1 MDTSNPTSNPLP
13 TVKTTSPILSAAQ
26 PPFVQPGLMASASIQ
41 SPAVSAMMHLQQ
53 LNLQQSLLLQQYAL
67 SQQTLS
73 KAVKSP
79 AEIAAARAA
88 EISKQLE
95 GTGASEK
102 KLSERSK
109 SRSSS
114 KSLSHSSSK
123 SKSKS
128 RSPSRSPIKRRRGHS
143 RSLSPIRYRRDY
155 YSSYRSRDHYGY
167 RGQNYRSYY
176 RGSYNDYSRYRYGRD
191 YDYHY
196 RRRSR
201 SRGRRRSR
209 TLSGSPRGDRSKGRR
224 RSPTVSP
231 PQKKQSQTGSATDSR
246 RGSLSP
252 PVKVDR
258 SRPRPVSE
266 QSLSREARRSRSVVS
281 GSVDESPASSS
292 SRSESQEKSVSNHT
306 AEKSPL
312 TELSEESDRNQ
323 TAVSP
328 KRTKKGLS
336 AACQGGTESPS
347 SPSRSRSD
355 SLNND
360 RYANAIN
367 KATVKEKQ
375 GGSLNNHDDAP
386 NSRGKKSVSDTE
398 DSEARKF
405 FSGHGRRGKKPTRS
419 SDAISDDDG
428 ESDESI
434 DDWRHD
440 MEKVVKG
447 KTITAKLEDDTGLE
461 GLAKSNLSKTQLTE
475 RGSSL
480 TVNAVDHDLKEEL
493 VVHGADFVEHE
504 NFPMAAGLFHA
515 VSDEG
520 HENIVTCDDKSF
532 EHAVML
538 EKPTELTDGDDDTAK
553 LAAEDLI
560 FEGPQPA
567 NLADKERKAEGSHF
581 AADFADAVAKKR
593 HSLIADTKK
602 GMEVSIAEDADG
614 PVHHLD
620 GQNRYEDKVRD
631 RSRSRDS
638 KKRGAG
644 LKKHESRKNK
654 YRRHRKRQKNDSTDE
669 DSERLRKRH
678 KRKHD
683 HAHKERKKRRHKH
696 RSRLSSAE
704 DSSSKGK
711 IEVRMSSG
719 KRRKSSKKH
728 KTKRDL
734 SNSFTS
740 IVYSS
745 VYCGVSAGFMI
756 MGGLPLTG

>member
-1 MDTSNPTSNPLP
+1 MDTSNPLP
-13 TVKTTSPILSAAQ
+13 TVKTTSPMSAAQ

-41 SPAVSAMMHLQQ
+41 SPAASAVMHLQQ
-53 LNLQQSLLLQQYAL
+53 LNLQQSILLQQYAL

-114 KSLSHSSSK
+114 KSLSLSSSK

-128 RSPSRSPIKRRRGHS
+128 RSPSRSPIKHRRGRS

-209 TLSGSPRGDRSKGRR
+209 TLSRSPRGDRSKGRR

-231 PQKKQSQTGSATDSR
+231 PLKKQSQTGSATDSR

-258 SRPRPVSE
+258 SRSRPVSE

-281 GSVDESPASSS
+281 GSVNESSANSS

-306 AEKSPL
+306 VEKSPL
-312 TELSEESDRNQ
+312 TELSEDSDRNQ

-328 KRTKKGLS
+328 KRTKKGSS
-336 AACQGGTESPS
+336 ATRQGGTESPS
-347 SPSRSRSD
+347 SPSSSYSV

-360 RYANAIN
+360 RYTNAIN

-375 GGSLNNHDDAP
+375 GGLLNNHDGAP
-386 NSRGKKSVSDTE
+386 NSRGKNVSDTE
-398 DSEARKF
+398 NSEAMKIYC
-405 FSGHGRRGKKPTRS
+405 GHGRRGRKPTRS
-419 SDAISDDDG
+419 SEAISDDDG
-428 ESDESI
+428 ESEESI

-440 MEKVVKG
+440 MKKVVKG
-447 KTITAKLEDDTGLE
+447 KTNTAKLEDDTGLE
-461 GLAKSNLSKTQLTE
+461 GLAKSNLSKPQLTE

-493 VVHGADFVEHE
+493 VVHEADFGEHE
-504 NFPMAAGLFHA
+504 TFPMAAGLFHA
-515 VSDEG
+515 VSNEG

-567 NLADKERKAEGSHF
+567 NLADKERKAEGLHF
-581 AADFADAVAKKR
+581 AAHFADAVAKKR

-602 GMEVSIAEDADG
+602 GMEVSIAEDAEG

-620 GQNRYEDKVRD
+620 GQNCYEDKVRD

-644 LKKHESRKNK
+644 STKHESRKNK

-704 DSSSKGK
+704 DSPSKGK
-711 IEVRMSSG
+711 VEVRMSSG

-740 IVYSS
+740 NLCSS
-745 VYCGVSAGFMI
+745 LFIQYIAESLLA
-756 MGGLPLTG
+756 L